1 MYIVRRYLIRFCIFV
16 CEKHFQKP
24 CASEYGMAGN
34 LPKKFFKPS
43 STHRFAFLACT
54 MNKDEYYN
62 NSKNKDS
69 VSRPKLPLYFNK
81 HVYTCMYICRRKLD
95 PFFLPSSSP
104 LPFLL
109 SFYRKK
115 KQRRFVNIVKPSTT
129 SYSLS
134 LTTSA
139 ITWWKILKR

>member
-1 MYIVRRYLIRFCIFV
+1 MIRELLDLASGMQRTSLIFQAHQEAMESLVMETLQEYSGVINTHPGLVRLH
-16 CEKHFQKP
+16 EE
-24 CASEYGMAGN
+24 AM
-34 LPKKFFKPS
+34 
-43 STHRFAFLACT
+43 
-54 MNKDEYYN
+54 EYYN